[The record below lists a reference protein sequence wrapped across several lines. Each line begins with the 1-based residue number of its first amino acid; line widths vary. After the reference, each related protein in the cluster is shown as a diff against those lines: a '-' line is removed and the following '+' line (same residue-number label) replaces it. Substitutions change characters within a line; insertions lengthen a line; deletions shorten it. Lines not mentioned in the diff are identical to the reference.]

1 MKLYMVAIKDQKA
14 AELSE
19 SLKGFLRISNFYAE
33 NSTEAFFRFVE
44 KSGLV
49 LTQDDVNITLI

>member
-1 MKLYMVAIKDQKA
+1 MVAIKDQKA